1 MKVIGIEIDKKRAIC
16 VVLSKDDEG
25 SYTNDTGKI
34 KFIEIKDDQNNQEI
48 QIFLKEIHNLFD
60 TVQPSQIAI
69 ISRQTKGK
77 FAAASVSFKL
87 EALIQC
93 YSEVEIGFVSKQTL
107 TAYYKKNELPVS
119 FDNVYQENATRLAA
133 YLLRE

>member
-16 VVLSKDDEG
+16 IVLSKNKDGLFENLT
-25 SYTNDTGKI
+25 SKTKY
-34 KFIEIKDDQNNQEI
+34 IEIKNDQDNQDI
-48 QIFLKEIHNLFD
+48 QGFLKEIHTLFD
-60 TVQPSQIAI
+60 TVTPDLIAI

-93 YSEVEIGFVSKQTL
+93 YSKTAINFVSKQTL
-107 TAYYKKNELPVS
+107 TAYYKKNTLLVTYE
-119 FDNVYQENATRLAA
+119 NAYQENATRLAA
-133 YLLRE
+133 YLLR

>member
-1 MKVIGIEIDKKRAIC
+1 MKAVGIEIDKKRAIC
-16 VVLSKDDEG
+16 VIVSKDANG
-25 SYTNDTGKI
+25 ILQNVTGKT
-34 KFIEIKDDQNNQEI
+34 KYIEIKDDHNNQEI
-48 QIFLKEIHNLFD
+48 QDFLQKVETFFD
-60 TVQPSQIAI
+60 EVAPNSIGI

-93 YSEVEIGFVSKQTL
+93 YKKTEITFVSKQTL

-119 FDNVYQENATRLAA
+119 YDNAYQENATRLAT
-133 YLLRE
+133 YLLK

>member
-16 VVLSKDDEG
+16 VVLSKDDQG
-25 SYTNDTGKI
+25 NYTNDTGKT
-34 KFIEIKDDQNNQEI
+34 KYVEIKDDQNNQEI
-48 QIFLKEIHNLFD
+48 QNFKKEIHALFD
-60 TVQPSQIAI
+60 AVQPDQIAI

-93 YSEVEIGFVSKQTL
+93 YEKATIGFVSKQTL
-107 TAYYKKNELPVS
+107 TAYYKKNEFSVI
-119 FDNVYQENATRLAA
+119 FDNAYQENATRLAA
-133 YLLRE
+133 YVLR

>member
-16 VVLSKDDEG
+16 MVLSKDLQGE
-25 SYTNDTGKI
+25 YTNLTGKT
-34 KFIEIKDDQNNQEI
+34 KYIEIKDDQSNQDI
-48 QIFLKEIHNLFD
+48 QNFQKEIHEFFD
-60 TVQPSQIAI
+60 TIQPDHIAI

-93 YSEVEIGFVSKQTL
+93 YSNAEMSFVSKQTL
-107 TAYYKKNELPVS
+107 TAYYKKNPLPVA
-119 FDNVYQENATRLAA
+119 FDNAYQENATRLAA

>member
-16 VVLSKDDEG
+16 VVLSKDAQG
-25 SYTNDTGKI
+25 VYTNLTGKT
-34 KFIEIKDDQNNQEI
+34 KYIEIKDDQSNHDI
-48 QIFLKEIHNLFD
+48 QAFLKEIHEFFD
-60 TVQPSQIAI
+60 AIQPDHIAI

-77 FAAASVSFKL
+77 FAAAAVSFKL

-93 YSEVEIGFVSKQTL
+93 YPKTTISFVSKQTL
-107 TAYYKKNELPVS
+107 TAYYKKNALPVV
-119 FDNVYQENATRLAA
+119 FDNAYQENATRLAS